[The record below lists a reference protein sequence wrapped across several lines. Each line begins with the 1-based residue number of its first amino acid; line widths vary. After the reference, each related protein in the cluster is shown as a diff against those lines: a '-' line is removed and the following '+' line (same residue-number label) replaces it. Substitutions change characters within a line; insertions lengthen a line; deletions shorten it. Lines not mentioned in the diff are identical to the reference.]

1 LRDERKGEL
10 RMLNIIF
17 FIALIWVTW
26 KLIKLG
32 IKLAWSITKFI
43 FSVLVFP
50 IIMIVLV
57 SIGLISLAIPILII
71 VGIFTAIRGR

>member
-1 LRDERKGEL
+1 
-10 RMLNIIF
+10 MLNIIF

>member
-1 LRDERKGEL
+1 MRDERKGEL

-50 IIMIVLV
+50 IIMVVLV